1 MSNKL
6 YTGLCAYCGKE
17 YTAKSTRAKYC
28 SKECRREADKENKR
42 IKYIGKRES
51 VCVRC
56 GKLLPKYK
64 TRFCSVA
71 CRRGSGEHIKACI
84 VCGKEFTTTRSRTLT
99 CSELCS
105 KRNYY
110 AKKVSK
116 SERYRDITIDKDIS
130 IAKLAI
136 RDGGICQICKKPVQW
151 DDKREINGQVLA
163 GDYYPSVDHI
173 KPISRGG
180 LHSWDNI
187 QLAHRICNS
196 LKSNIVV

>member
-1 MSNKL
+1 MICL
-6 YTGLCAYCGKE
+6 YCGKE
-17 YTAKSTRAKYC
+17 FTPEKRAGRPRKYC
-28 SKECRREADKENKR
+28 TNECCYDAEKQKKR
-42 IKYIGKRES
+42 IIYTGKRETN
-51 VCVRC
+51 CLRC
-56 GKLLPKYK
+56 GKPLPKYK
-64 TRFCSVA
+64 TRFCSTA
-71 CRRGSGEHIKACI
+71 CSRGSGEQVKTCI

-110 AKKVSK
+110 SKKVGK
-116 SERYRDITIDKDIS
+116 TERYKDITIDKDIS

-151 DDKREINGQVLA
+151 DDKREINGRVLA
-163 GDYYPSVDHI
+163 GNYYPSVDHI